1 MGASG
6 VCAECGSVNSSLY
19 LIPVLFPKCWRC
31 LPLPRCPR
39 VSPWMCLLL
48 FLVQKKSDS
57 NSANSLSTRPNLEHH
72 PSFLP
77 SPPQPVI
84 SQPSVFCP
92 LHLSA
97 LLPLLPVPKG
107 SPRPGVPPGD
117 ASGATRRP
125 RGQPTLGGW
134 RSCQDR
140 GVPEREAGR
149 VV

>member
-1 MGASG
+1 M
-6 VCAECGSVNSSLY
+6 CRMRKCEFLLI

-84 SQPSVFCP
+84 SQPSAFCP

-97 LLPLLPVPKG
+97 LLPLLQWFRPPLLPEPSVSSPPQFPSLSLPVHPF
-107 SPRPGVPPGD
+107 P
-117 ASGATRRP
+117 ASELEGASYTQ
-125 RGQPTLGGW
+125 G
-134 RSCQDR
+134 
-140 GVPEREAGR
+140 
-149 VV
+149 